1 MNVYRINLRFDL
13 DDERERMAVEY
24 LQQFPQRGKTTRNR
38 FAVDALCAYIS
49 RIEQDDRPLLESI
62 RQMLREEIGSAAI
75 TPSIH
80 HFIQPHITEMRRNVA
95 VGADNLIS
103 AILGIDQIYH
113 TQRTFHIF

>member
-13 DDERERMAVEY
+13 DDERERMAAEY

-62 RQMLREEIGSAAI
+62 RQMLREEIGGVSI
-75 TPSIH
+75 TPNHSGCSGGKH
-80 HFIQPHITEMRRNVA
+80 RTDRRA
-95 VGADNLIS
+95 ERRKSPQCIAGF
-103 AILGIDQIYH
+103 G
-113 TQRTFHIF
+113 

>member
-13 DDERERMAVEY
+13 DDERERMAAEY

-75 TPSIH
+75 TPTIPAV
-80 HFIQPHITEMRRNVA
+80 QAENTELTDEQKKENRRNVLQDLDDLF
-95 VGADNLIS
+95 G
-103 AILGIDQIYH
+103 
-113 TQRTFHIF
+113 

>member
-13 DDERERMAVEY
+13 DDDRERMAAEY

-62 RQMLREEIGSAAI
+62 RQMLREEISSATI
-75 TPSIH
+75 TPTIPAVQSVNSEL
-80 HFIQPHITEMRRNVA
+80 TEEQKEENRRNVLQDLDDLF
-95 VGADNLIS
+95 G
-103 AILGIDQIYH
+103 
-113 TQRTFHIF
+113 

>member
-13 DDERERMAVEY
+13 DDERERMAAEY

-62 RQMLREEIGSAAI
+62 RQLLREEIGSSNI
-75 TPSIH
+75 TAPVPVVQTVSTKL
-80 HFIQPHITEMRRNVA
+80 TEEQKEENRRNVLQDLDDLF
-95 VGADNLIS
+95 G
-103 AILGIDQIYH
+103 
-113 TQRTFHIF
+113 

>member
-13 DDERERMAVEY
+13 DDEREQMAAEY

-62 RQMLREEIGSAAI
+62 RKMLREEIGGASMIPTISA
-75 TPSIH
+75 
-80 HFIQPHITEMRRNVA
+80 IQTVSTELTEEQKEENRRNVLQDLDDLF
-95 VGADNLIS
+95 G
-103 AILGIDQIYH
+103 
-113 TQRTFHIF
+113 